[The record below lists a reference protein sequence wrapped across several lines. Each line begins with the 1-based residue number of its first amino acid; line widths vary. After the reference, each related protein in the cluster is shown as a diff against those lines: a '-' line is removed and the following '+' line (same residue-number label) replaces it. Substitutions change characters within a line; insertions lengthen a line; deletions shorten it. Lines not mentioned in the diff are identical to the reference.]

1 LTPTEALLDTIFQQ
15 LFATDAVVKLGVGP
29 AADFKR
35 LYWSY
40 PWLPSLQL
48 VTAAVDVQL
57 LAKRV
62 HPLVKKEMLCG
73 LSKLCIRQ
81 FGEAVDK
88 SQQCSPWGSR
98 PLTPE
103 QVTYAAT
110 DAWALT
116 RIFDSLVGA
125 LEARGAGA
133 EGVNAEVRSA
143 ARVYNLSLPSPLE
156 RALVVREEEVEE
168 EKEEVPPEGAEAG
181 GEACA
186 GLDAGSKPPVLV
198 LKLSTVVM
206 KESMVPKK
214 WVPPGRR
221 I

>member
-1 LTPTEALLDTIFQQ
+1 MTPTETLLDDIFQQ
-15 LFATDAVVKLGVGP
+15 LFATDAVVKVGLGP

-62 HPLVKKEMLCG
+62 HPQVKKEMLCG

-103 QVTYAAT
+103 EVTYAAT

-116 RIFDSLVGA
+116 RLFDSLVGA

-133 EGVNAEVRSA
+133 EGLNAEVRSA
-143 ARVYNLSLPSPLE
+143 TRVYDLSLPSPLE
-156 RALVVREEEVEE
+156 RALVVREEEEE
-168 EKEEVPPEGAEAG
+168 EEVPPEGAEAG
-181 GEACA
+181 GEPCV
-186 GLDAGSKPPVLV
+186 GLDAHSKPPVLV

-221 I
+221 T

>member
-15 LFATDAVVKLGVGP
+15 LFATDSVVKVGLGP

-40 PWLPSLQL
+40 PWLPSLQKI
-48 VTAAVDVQL
+48 TAAVDVQL

-62 HPLVKKEMLCG
+62 HPQVKKEMLCG

-133 EGVNAEVRSA
+133 EGLNAEVRSA

-156 RALVVREEEVEE
+156 RALVVREEE
-168 EKEEVPPEGAEAG
+168 EEVLPEAEGAEAG